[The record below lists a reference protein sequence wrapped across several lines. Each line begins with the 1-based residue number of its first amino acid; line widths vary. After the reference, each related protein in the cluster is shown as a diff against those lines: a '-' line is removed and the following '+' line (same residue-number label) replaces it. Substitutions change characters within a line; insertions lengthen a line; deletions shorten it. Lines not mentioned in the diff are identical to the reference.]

1 MLKNKSLTEK
11 DELVEEME
19 RLSELILRN
28 EEVFNM
34 TTDEQLIEAVI
45 YEQKSLRQRFAY
57 LLKTAKEKGIK
68 VDYIDR
74 I

>member
-1 MLKNKSLTEK
+1 MLKNKGVTEK
-11 DELVEEME
+11 DELVEEIE
-19 RLSELILRN
+19 RLSELILKN
-28 EEVFNM
+28 EQIFNM

-45 YEQKSLRQRFAY
+45 YEQKSLSHRFAY

>member
-45 YEQKSLRQRFAY
+45 YEQKALRHRFAY

>member
-1 MLKNKSLTEK
+1 MLKNKSVTEK

>member
-28 EEVFNM
+28 EEIFNM

-45 YEQKSLRQRFAY
+45 YEQKSLRHRFAY